1 MDGQK
6 KHRKC
11 LPLSLAQVKILQWA
25 LFFISKGMYMLDL
38 GMITHYSQP
47 SDSMMTP
54 GEQANRDDSDPAC
67 FQPYYS

>member
-1 MDGQK
+1 
-6 KHRKC
+6 
-11 LPLSLAQVKILQWA
+11 
-25 LFFISKGMYMLDL
+25 MLDL